1 MNRHCYGWV
10 RDSDKRGT
18 PHVPGARNLG
28 DLPRKLDWWE
38 RLPSVPPVYDQG
50 PINACVLN
58 VMLRRLRLLRI
69 ERDLRDWEPS
79 RMFGYWCA
87 RAIQGMQNVDRG
99 CQIRDSLLSLV
110 TDGICLESEWRYD
123 KLLVNWEPPPSC
135 FEVAEKNEVLDYA
148 RVDSRSKLDLLDALT
163 IGQVAL
169 GIPLYESFESDEVA
183 KTGIIPMPA
192 DNERFLGLHAVL
204 ITGFDQD
211 DDTAM
216 LDNSWSK
223 DWGQDGRGI
232 IPLDY
237 LLTMA
242 DDAWLVK

>member
-1 MNRHCYGWV
+1 MNRHAYGWV
-10 RDSDKRGT
+10 RDADKRGT

-69 ERDLRDWEPS
+69 EKGLGDWEPS

-99 CQIRDSLLSLV
+99 CQLRDSLLSLV
-110 TDGICLESEWRYD
+110 TDGVCLESDWPYYESA
-123 KLLVNWEPPPSC
+123 LTFSPPQRC
-135 FEVAEKNEVLDYA
+135 FDAAEKNEVTDYL
-148 RVDSRSKLDLLDALT
+148 RVDIRSKLDLLDALT

-169 GIPLYESFESDEVA
+169 GIPLYESFESEEVA
-183 KTGIIPMPA
+183 KSGIIPMPA
-192 DNERFLGLHAVL
+192 DNERFCGLHAVL

-211 DDTAM
+211 ADTAT
-216 LDNSWSK
+216 LDNSWG
-223 DWGQDGRGI
+223 DWGRNGRAI
-232 IPLDY
+232 IPMDY
-237 LLTMA
+237 LTEMA